1 MEEYNTQ
8 IERAAILISD
18 TLWTSR
24 RSGMETAG
32 HRLDRLILD
41 LVRAVGR
48 LATEQVLGEFS
59 QAHRIESDDYL
70 AGIDEGVFCTVLR
83 EISAVLPRSR
93 DRTTRKQR
101 TPLTDLFG
109 VVRDGKSEA
118 VRRALTDFGCERSY
132 GDAVEQFEEHY
143 GIEIGR
149 TSALRLVTAEGD
161 RAVDFVDAKLDELA
175 SKYDAPAATRDVAEE
190 VFVELDGSMH
200 RTATLQPAGCI
211 GRSDLSRDK
220 KVRVIEW
227 KEIRVG
233 LAYRSGEV
241 SPSYVAAKASY
252 EQIRD
257 QLFRVSV

>member
-1 MEEYNTQ
+1 MEEYNTL

-18 TLWTSR
+18 TLWTSHR
-24 RSGMETAG
+24 LGMETAG
-32 HRLDRLILD
+32 HGLDRLALD

-48 LATEQVLGEFS
+48 LATEQVLGEFA
-59 QAHRIESDDYL
+59 QAHRVESDDYL
-70 AGIDEGVFCTVLR
+70 AGIDEGVFCTVLG
-83 EISAVLPRSR
+83 EISVVLPRLR

-109 VVRDGKSEA
+109 VVRGGKSEA

-132 GDAVEQFEEHY
+132 ADAVEQFEEHY
-143 GIEIGR
+143 RIEIGR
-149 TSALRLVTAEGD
+149 TSALRVVTSEGE
-161 RAVDFVDAKLDELA
+161 RAVEFVDAKLDELA